1 MITTALAGCFGN
13 DQQQAPDDGDD
24 LPEPTSNQDDW
35 VVYYVSSLSD
45 LPACNSDTLSRL
57 YFVES
62 DAGFQVCAT
71 AGWTFVDFTGP
82 DGAMGPSGADGV
94 NGTDGADGVNG
105 TDGADGVNG
114 TDGADGVN
122 GTDGADGVNG
132 TDGADGVDGIENSP
146 NSMLTSI
153 SEPVALMECT
163 VGGIVIH
170 YGLDNGDG
178 GGISQNGI
186 LESGEIDTTTTHCSK
201 NGFGVSQLTDFCRG
215 PEPGVGVQPGQ
226 HMNIL
231 VGDTIYFNSGE
242 CRHATPGTDLWAYNI
257 SNSSAWQVADIA
269 NGNVSYPGEY
279 MSILVGDTIYFS
291 DDDGITGT
299 ELWAHDTSNSSTWQ
313 VADINLEE
321 DCYSDDGDIIC
332 TGLSSNPGAVSNG
345 QNAGAGSTILVGD
358 TIYFSA
364 DDGITGRELWAH
376 DTTNSSTWQVADINN
391 GELSGQP
398 GRYLLMLIDDTI
410 YFDAFD
416 GIIMST
422 TLWAHDTSNSST
434 WMAADT
440 LATGWMMEILVGDTI
455 YYSATNLADG
465 IELWAYDTSNSSA
478 WQVADINPEGN
489 SDPGML
495 GMEILVGDTIYF
507 SADDGITGTEL
518 WAHDTSNSSTWQ
530 VADIR
535 PNGGSNPGSDMSMLV
550 GDTIYFNAWGADSR
564 ELWAHDTSNSLTWQ
578 VTDINPEGHS
588 DPGSYSKEIVV
599 GDTIYFSATDGID
612 GLELW
617 AHDTSNSLTW
627 QVTDINPEGGSNP
640 GSGMSMLVGDT
651 IYFFAA
657 DGWGEFDTGFELW
670 ALDTEQNSAYQ

>member
-1 MITTALAGCFGN
+1 MFKPYFLVICLLTVSFVGCV
-13 DQQQAPDDGDD
+13 DDGI
-24 LPEPTSNQDDW
+24 
-35 VVYYVSSLSD
+35 
-45 LPACNSDTLSRL
+45 
-57 YFVES
+57 
-62 DAGFQVCAT
+62 
-71 AGWTFVDFTGP
+71 
-82 DGAMGPSGADGV
+82 DGTKGTDGIEGASGIDGTDGINGTDGIDGV
-94 NGTDGADGVNG
+94 NGTDGTAGTNGIDGVNG
-105 TDGADGVNG
+105 TGY
-114 TDGADGVN
+114 
-122 GTDGADGVNG
+122 
-132 TDGADGVDGIENSP
+132 SP
-146 NSMLTSI
+146 NTMLSSI
-153 SEPVALMECT
+153 SEPIALMECT
-163 VGGIVIH
+163 VGGWMIN

-178 GGISQNGI
+178 GGIIQNGV

-201 NGFGVSQLTDFCRG
+201 NGFGVSPLTDFCRG
-215 PEPGVGVQPGQ
+215 PEPGAGVQPGQ

-242 CRHATPGTDLWAYNI
+242 CYHAGTELWAYNI
-257 SNSSAWQVADIA
+257 FNSSAWQVADIA
-269 NGNVSYPGEY
+269 NGNLSYPGEY

-313 VADINLEE
+313 VADINSEE

-332 TGLSSNPGAVSNG
+332 TGLPSNPGAVSNN
-345 QNAGAGSTILVGD
+345 QYAGAGSTILVGD

-376 DTTNSSTWQVADINN
+376 DTSNSSTWQVADINN
-391 GELSGQP
+391 GEWHGVPGQ
-398 GRYLLMLIDDTI
+398 YLLMLIDDTI
-410 YFDAFD
+410 YFDAFN
-416 GIIMST
+416 GIIMSS

-440 LATGWMMEILVGDTI
+440 LATGWTMSILVGDTI
-455 YYSATNLADG
+455 YYGAANLTDG
-465 IELWAYDTSNSSA
+465 FELWAYDTSNSSA
-478 WQVADINPEGN
+478 WQVADINPEGDSN
-489 SDPGML
+489 PGEQ

-507 SADDGITGTEL
+507 AADDGITGFEL

-535 PNGGSNPGSDMSMLV
+535 PNGGSYPGVAMSMLV
-550 GDTIYFNAWGADSR
+550 GDTIYFDAWGAGGR

-612 GLELW
+612 EFELW

-627 QVTDINPEGGSNP
+627 QVTDINPEGGSLP
-640 GSGMSMLVGDT
+640 GGTFFMLVGDT

-657 DGWGEFDTGFELW
+657 DGWGNSDTGFELW